1 MRHLLYSLLRCL
13 VPRISSR
20 PCDISGKCTGCPCRV
35 MLVMPRRA
43 LQGERLMLVVERNPS
58 NEDMWVI
65 LSGGVAKDT
74 ITVVRVRYIVLLT
87 LVCYFSHR
95 FFSSI

>member
-1 MRHLLYSLLRCL
+1 MRPLLYSLLRCL
-13 VPRISSR
+13 IPRISSR
-20 PCDISGKCTGCPCRV
+20 PCDIS
-35 MLVMPRRA
+35 
-43 LQGERLMLVVERNPS
+43 GERLMLVVERNPS

-74 ITVVRVRYIVLLT
+74 ITVVRVRYIVLPT